1 VLTPHAGD
9 YIISPGRSYRSTAAE
24 ESVLNPWNSMNT
36 WLKTQKNLPYHQGNS
51 MEKNEGPILLRGHSL
66 IHMPPPNKQ
75 SRKAGDRIGDRL
87 IE

>member
-1 VLTPHAGD
+1 
-9 YIISPGRSYRSTAAE
+9 
-24 ESVLNPWNSMNT
+24 MNT